1 VNQAQSLGY
10 AVRYRRRQLYMAY
23 DFDLFVIGAGS
34 GGVRAARF
42 AAGYGARVAV
52 AESRYLG
59 GTCVNVGCVPKKLLV
74 YGAHYAED
82 LDQAQGYGWTIDGAT
97 FDWKTLIANKD
108 REIERLNGI
117 YRNLLIDSGVT
128 LMQAHARLVDP
139 HTVEVEGRQYTA
151 EHILIATGGWPF
163 VPEIPGR
170 EHAITSNEAFYLDE
184 LPRRVLVVGGGYI
197 AVEFASIFR
206 GCGADTKLLYR
217 GELFLRGFDG
227 SLRDHLKDELI
238 KKDIDLQFNT
248 DIARID
254 KQPDG
259 SLLAVLK
266 DGRTL
271 EADCILYATG
281 RRPMLDGLGLENLD
295 VKLDDRGFIAVD
307 DQYRTSTPSILAIG
321 DVIGRIQLT
330 PVALAEGMAVARRLF
345 KPEEYRPVDYNT
357 IATAVFSLPNMA
369 TVGLTEEEARKQ
381 GHKVVLFESRFRPMK
396 LTMTGGLERSLMKL
410 VVDAET
416 DKVLGCHMAGPDAG
430 EIMQGMAVALKAGA
444 TKRIFDDTVGI
455 HPTAAEEFVT
465 MRTPTGI

>member
-1 VNQAQSLGY
+1 
-10 AVRYRRRQLYMAY
+10 MAY

-117 YRNLLIDSGVT
+117 YRNLLIDSGVS

-281 RRPMLDGLGLENLD
+281 RRPMLDGLGLESLD